1 MNIFLEFE
9 GVCAL
14 KQIVISISGL
24 YLSSIRSML
33 FRFIRL
39 NLVSGLI
46 RLYCLII
53 FGIKVSAREGVVPI
67 LIKSNDLDLYVF
79 AM

>member
-1 MNIFLEFE
+1 MVIFFEFK

-14 KQIVISISGL
+14 KHIVISISGL

-39 NLVSGLI
+39 NLVPGLI
-46 RLYCLII
+46 KLYFLII
-53 FGIKVSAREGVVPI
+53 FGIKVSARDGVVPI